1 MNHKKNITILGA
13 GISGLATAY
22 WLHKE
27 GFDVKILEAK
37 SEPGGAM
44 ETYHENGFLIDF
56 GPNSGLETTPLIRQ
70 LVNEV
75 GLSKEMIYASEVS
88 NKRYILR
95 DNKLHPLPMNP
106 ISLIKSKLF
115 SAKGKFR
122 LLGEPFVGKSDDGYY
137 QSIAQFVSR
146 RLGQEFLDY
155 AIDPFVSGVFAGDPY
170 KLSVKSAFP
179 KLYRL
184 EEVYGGLVKG
194 MIKGARERKKRA
206 EESKQSAKMFS
217 FINGMQSFPKAI
229 AQKLNNNILYECRVQ
244 SVERRTQSVE
254 CSVQNA
260 EFKIGG
266 WKIIYEKS
274 GHTHEIISDYVLST
288 IPVYEASKIFSDL
301 DHEFKKHADD
311 IYYPPVMVLYLGF
324 NKKDIG
330 IPLDG
335 FGYLIPS
342 KERKNFLGAIW
353 SSVIFP
359 NRCDDDKAA
368 FTIFAGG
375 ARSPQLFD
383 TEKNVLIEKALSE
396 FKQIMN
402 IKADPILIK
411 EKLWLK
417 AIPQYNLGYIEHEN
431 YFDKFEKDNPGLF
444 LSGNYRGGIS
454 VGDCVKNSELV
465 VKRMQSDECRM
476 MNEE

>member
-1 MNHKKNITILGA
+1 MTYKNQITILGA
-13 GISGLATAY
+13 GISGLAAAH
-22 WLHKE
+22 WLNKD

-44 ETYHENGFLIDF
+44 ETSTENGFLIDF
-56 GPNSGLETTPLIRQ
+56 GPNSGLDTTPLIRQ
-70 LVNEV
+70 LVDEV
-75 GLSKEMIYASEVS
+75 GLSDEIIYASEVS

-122 LLGEPFVGKSDDGYY
+122 LLGEPFIGKSDDGYY

-146 RLGQEFLDY
+146 RLGQDFLDY

-184 EEVYGGLVKG
+184 EELYGGLVKG
-194 MIKGARERKKRA
+194 MIRGARERKKRA

-217 FINGMQSFPKAI
+217 FINGMQSFPMAI
-229 AQKLNNNILYECRVQ
+229 AKKLEGKILFESRVKSIKRRVQ
-244 SVERRTQSVE
+244 SDELENGKWEVTFEKDG
-254 CSVQNA
+254 
-260 EFKIGG
+260 KIQ
-266 WKIIYEKS
+266 
-274 GHTHEIISDYVLST
+274 EIISDYILST
-288 IPVYEASKIFSDL
+288 IPVYDASKIFSDL
-301 DHEFKKHADD
+301 DHEFNKHAED
-311 IYYPPVMVLYLGF
+311 IFYPPVMVLYLGF

-330 IPLDG
+330 LPLDG
-335 FGYLIPS
+335 FGFLIPS
-342 KERKNFLGAIW
+342 KEKKNFLGAIW

-368 FTIFAGG
+368 FTIFVGG
-375 ARSPQLFD
+375 ARSHQFND
-383 TEKNVLIEKALSE
+383 TEKNVIIEKVLSE
-396 FKQIMN
+396 FKDIMK
-402 IKADPILIK
+402 IKADPVLIK
-411 EKLWLK
+411 EKLWIK

-431 YFDKFEKDNPGLF
+431 YFDKFEKENQGVF
-444 LSGNYRGGIS
+444 LGGNYRGGIS
-454 VGDCVKNSELV
+454 VGDCIKNSEV
-465 VKRMQSDECRM
+465 IFKKVKALLM
-476 MNEE
+476 